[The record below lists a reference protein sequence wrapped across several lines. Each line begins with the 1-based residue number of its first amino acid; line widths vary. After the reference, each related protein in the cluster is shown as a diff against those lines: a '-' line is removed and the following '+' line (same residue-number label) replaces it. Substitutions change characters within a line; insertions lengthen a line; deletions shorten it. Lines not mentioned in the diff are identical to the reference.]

1 MEETP
6 IEVRIR
12 VRLTPRAARD
22 EIVGWRDDLL
32 RVRITAPPVG
42 GRANAALERLLAS
55 ALGLPKNAVRIVS
68 GARSREKTVAI
79 EGVSREEAL
88 ARLPA
93 KPHARLL

>member
-22 EIVGWRDDLL
+22 EIVGWRDDVL
-32 RVRITAPPVG
+32 RVRVAAPPVG

-55 ALGLPKNAVRIVS
+55 ALRLPKSAVRVIS

-79 EGVSREEAL
+79 EGVSREDVL

-93 KPHARLL
+93 KPPARLL